1 MLKDI
6 IIPIGYNRSKIGS
19 KNRHVQKNIFKFIR
33 KLILCEVWFRVP
45 KYRSLLAP
53 WSIGHIWIL
62 SFSSQSDKLMVFFIW
77 IIIRSH
83 GTNMLRNILCMFL
96 IWSCRFFFYSNND
109 YRKLYE
115 DGTHTIESKNM
126 FHVSKCPLKSCNN
139 KVMDWHGKNAVN
151 LQIANYMAINNRL
164 HH

>member
-1 MLKDI
+1 MRCDFAFNSQVSI
-6 IIPIGYNRSKIGS
+6 III
-19 KNRHVQKNIFKFIR
+19 
-33 KLILCEVWFRVP
+33 
-45 KYRSLLAP
+45 AP

-62 SFSSQSDKLMVFFIW
+62 LFWSHSDQLMVFFFW

-83 GTNMLRNILCMFL
+83 GTIMFRNMLLCMFL
-96 IWSCRFFFYSNND
+96 IWSCRFIFYSNDD
-109 YRKLYE
+109 YRKLYKKAP
-115 DGTHTIESKNM
+115 HTIESKKM
-126 FHVSKCPLKSCNN
+126 FHVLKCPLKSCNN